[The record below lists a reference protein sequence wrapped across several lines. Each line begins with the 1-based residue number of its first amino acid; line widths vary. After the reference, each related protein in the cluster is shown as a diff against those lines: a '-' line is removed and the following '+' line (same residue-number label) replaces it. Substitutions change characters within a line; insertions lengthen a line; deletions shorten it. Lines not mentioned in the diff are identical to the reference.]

1 VFHQKRKYSTIIQ
14 PDKPADR
21 FNLVRLS
28 YARPDDN
35 LRVMRKTLAGLIA
48 VILLA
53 GVAVAA
59 DISGTWNA
67 TVNLGDQTGS
77 PTFVFKQDGEKL
89 TGTYSG
95 ALGDAKLSGTV
106 KGNEISFDF
115 EAQGI
120 AVNYSG
126 KLSADGKRI
135 EGTVDYGGQVSGTFT
150 ATKRETSK
158 TFKNNQNTPHP

>member
-1 VFHQKRKYSTIIQ
+1 
-14 PDKPADR
+14 
-21 FNLVRLS
+21 
-28 YARPDDN
+28 
-35 LRVMRKTLAGLIA
+35 MRRALAGLIA

-53 GVAVAA
+53 AVASAA

-89 TGTYSG
+89 AGTYSG

-106 KGNEISFDF
+106 KGNEISIDF

-120 AVNYSG
+120 AVHYAG
-126 KLSADGKRI
+126 KLDAAGKKI
-135 EGTVDYGGQVSGTFT
+135 EGTVDYGGQASGTFT
-150 ATKRETSK
+150 ATRRETSK
-158 TFKNNQNTPHP
+158 TFKEVQAIPLR

>member
-1 VFHQKRKYSTIIQ
+1 MKR
-14 PDKPADR
+14 
-21 FNLVRLS
+21 V
-28 YARPDDN
+28 
-35 LRVMRKTLAGLIA
+35 LAGLIA
-48 VILLA
+48 VVLFA
-53 GVAVAA
+53 AAASAA

-106 KGNEISFDF
+106 KGSEISFDF

-120 AVNYSG
+120 AVHYGG
-126 KLSADGKRI
+126 KLSADGKKI
-135 EGTVDYGGQVSGTFT
+135 EGTVDYGGQASGTFT

-158 TFKNNQNTPHP
+158 AFRQ

>member
-1 VFHQKRKYSTIIQ
+1 
-14 PDKPADR
+14 
-21 FNLVRLS
+21 
-28 YARPDDN
+28 
-35 LRVMRKTLAGLIA
+35 MRRALAGLIA

-53 GVAVAA
+53 AVASAA

-95 ALGDAKLSGTV
+95 ALGDAQLRGTV

-115 EAQGI
+115 DASGI
-120 AVNYSG
+120 TVHYAG
-126 KLSADGKRI
+126 KLDAAGKKI
-135 EGTVDYGGQVSGTFT
+135 EGTVDYGGQASGTFT
-150 ATKRETSK
+150 ATRRETSK
-158 TFKNNQNTPHP
+158 TFKDVQAISHR

>member
-1 VFHQKRKYSTIIQ
+1 
-14 PDKPADR
+14 
-21 FNLVRLS
+21 
-28 YARPDDN
+28 
-35 LRVMRKTLAGLIA
+35 MRRALAGLIA

-53 GVAVAA
+53 AVASAA

-95 ALGDAKLSGTV
+95 ALGDAQLHGTI

-115 EAQGI
+115 DASGI
-120 AVNYSG
+120 TVHYAG
-126 KLSADGKRI
+126 KLDAAGKKI
-135 EGTVDYGGQVSGTFT
+135 EGTVDYGGQASGTFT
-150 ATKRETSK
+150 ATRRETSK
-158 TFKNNQNTPHP
+158 TFKDVQAISHR